1 MTTRDNDRHPGG
13 GPTELT
19 PEVQGKIAEVIKAGN
34 YVETASAFA
43 GVGKT
48 TLHDWLERGDRER
61 ERVAANQRRRVRKDE
76 AIYVE
81 FSKAVEQAWAE
92 SEVEDVKD
100 LRGQDWKAAL
110 ARLERKF
117 PDRWGQK
124 ERHEHTVKNG
134 VPTGYPLTVMDLVK
148 LAYSDED
155 GNGHDS

>member
-1 MTTRDNDRHPGG
+1 MKTPPGAWGTLLTRSVPAAVPSERHNCCPLTPSLAAKYTKE
-13 GPTELT
+13 PTEKS
-19 PEVQGKIAEVIKAGN
+19 PCGSEDSGP
-34 YVETASAFA
+34 
-43 GVGKT
+43 GKT
-48 TLHDWLERGDRER
+48 SLTRTVP
-61 ERVAANQRRRVRKDE
+61 VAVPSLFQSSTP
-76 AIYVE
+76 VE

-124 ERHEHTVKNG
+124 ERNERTDKNG
-134 VPTGYPLTVMDLVK
+134 GPAEHPLTIMDLVK

-155 GNGHDS
+155 GNGHGS